1 MEHLEFAD
9 RTHTYEVVFPAIF
22 LSLFALL
29 VICIIW
35 ALVVCTYKCR
45 KTGKQENRKADEE
58 EKNET
63 VEEEK
68 NEAAEEEKERKESDN
83 DKTMENQTA
92 TEESFGTLAAESDD
106 EKKEEEATSTAA
118 NYCDNQ
124 LSTPTSGDQ
133 GDGKVHTEPCVE
145 ADNVERKES
154 EAKTNAIPLVIDYE
168 DDFSSIPSKIKIV
181 PVLMEDSSDEES
193 EESFTSSPSA
203 SPSMKTTVT
212 GTNIADE
219 QLLAEETD
227 RAEDATETEAAE
239 TVINIEQETVI
250 NMTDD
255 KEETYCSSIT
265 EVIQKMQ
272 EIQASLKMSEPSWSE
287 GSSDNS
293 TWSNEFPSNAAST
306 METILNI
313 DCSNEESITK
323 MSEASCSE
331 SASKNSTMPTEFPA
345 NAEAS
350 SSCLSNNSS
359 NETKTEV
366 PKKQKL
372 FKCRICNKLCQN
384 EGGLKDHMN
393 KKHKET
399 ASAPST
405 NDVITVRVPPELAN
419 QNINIQ
425 VSTKTRGNQN
435 QNFKTGSKSKEKMNS
450 YSHADRNHQSRKSFK
465 KPPTNSNHNF
475 QQPIFQP
482 LMAST
487 GRFQENNF
495 RRANSVNYG
504 KPSNMPHKSN
514 ISSNNGKRETN
525 GNFYRSGSVKYHKQN
540 NYPGHPQRNITH
552 PQSTIPK
559 PFTCRVCYYSFPT
572 YPQLSQHL
580 TTVNHH
586 NSFSNMY

>member
-9 RTHTYEVVFPAIF
+9 KTHTYEVVFPAIF
-22 LSLFALL
+22 ITLFALL

-306 METILNI
+306 METIVNI
-313 DCSNEESITK
+313 DNSNEESITK
-323 MSEASCSE
+323 LSEASCSE
-331 SASKNSTMPTEFPA
+331 SASKNSSMPTEFPS

-350 SSCLSNNSS
+350 TS

-372 FKCRICNKLCQN
+372 FKCRICNKSCQN
-384 EGGLKDHMN
+384 EGGLRDHMN

-399 ASAPST
+399 GSATST
-405 NDVITVRVPPELAN
+405 NDVITVRVPPGLAD
-419 QNINIQ
+419 QKINIQ
-425 VSTKTRGNQN
+425 VSTKKRGNQ
-435 QNFKTGSKSKEKMNS
+435 KVEVTGSKSREKVNFN
-450 YSHADRNHQSRKSFK
+450 SHADRNHQSRQSFK
-465 KPPTNSNHNF
+465 KPPTNYNF

-487 GRFQENNF
+487 GRFQESLPLRHDNF
-495 RRANSVNYG
+495 RRGQSFKYPN
-504 KPSNMPHKSN
+504 PSNMHNNQSN
-514 ISSNNGKRETN
+514 FGSNNGNRERN
-525 GNFYRSGSVKYHKQN
+525 GNFYRTGSVKYHKQN
-540 NYPGHPQRNITH
+540 NYPGHPQRNMTH
-552 PQSTIPK
+552 PQSSIPK

-572 YPQLSQHL
+572 HQQLSQHL
-580 TTVNHH
+580 TMVHHH